1 MNFKM
6 GIFGF
11 GGIAKF
17 HCKLINTKIPQIT
30 VKGAYD
36 INPEK
41 NADIEEYGLHIYPD
55 AESLL
60 ADPEIDLILIATP
73 NNFHKDYAI
82 RSMRAG
88 KHVLCEKPCML
99 SLEDLDEVLAVA
111 KETGKLFT
119 VHQNRRWDRDYLL
132 IKRVLEEGTIGKPFF
147 IESRVNGARGVPGD
161 WRCAKEAGGG
171 MMYDWGVHLIDQILQ
186 LFECPITELYC
197 QMFNLKYA
205 EVDDNFKLFL
215 KFENETCVTIE
226 IGTFHFISSP
236 RWLVHC
242 DGGSMRVADWGSG
255 VDIVRELD
263 TEMDWKESVIYTAAG
278 PTRTM
283 AARPADS
290 TEESHIDID
299 EHKSN
304 FKLYEMLVE
313 AMETG
318 DYTKAAV
325 QPEEIRRSTKVMEAA
340 FRSAQEGILI
350 KENI

>member
-242 DGGSMRVADWGSG
+242 DAGSMRVADWGSG

>member
-30 VKGAYD
+30 IKGAYD